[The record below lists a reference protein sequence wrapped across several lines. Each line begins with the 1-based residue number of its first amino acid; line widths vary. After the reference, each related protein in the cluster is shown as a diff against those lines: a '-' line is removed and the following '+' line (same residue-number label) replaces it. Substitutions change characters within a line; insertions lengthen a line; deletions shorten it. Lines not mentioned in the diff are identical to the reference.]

1 MTEVLGIL
9 ALGFAAGVTAG
20 LFGVGGGILVVL
32 ALTLVLG
39 LGQLEAQA
47 TSLLSV
53 IPVAFVGAWRQH
65 GYGNLRLREG
75 VLLGALAAG
84 GSLAGVV
91 IANAVPE
98 RALEVSFACL
108 VLFVAFRLAKR
119 SFEPEVASR
128 PAPAGPPAGRGSR

>member
-1 MTEVLGIL
+1 MIEVLGIL

-20 LFGVGGGILVVL
+20 LFGVGGGILAVV

-47 TSLLSV
+47 TALLSV
-53 IPVAFVGAWRQH
+53 IPVALVGAWRQH
-65 GYGNLRLREG
+65 HYGNLRLREG
-75 VLLGALAAG
+75 ILLGALATG
-84 GSLAGVV
+84 GSVAGVA

-98 RALEVSFACL
+98 RALEVSFALL

-119 SFEPEVASR
+119 SFEP
-128 PAPAGPPAGRGSR
+128 

>member
-1 MTEVLGIL
+1 MIEVLGIL
-9 ALGFAAGVTAG
+9 VLGFAAGVTAG
-20 LFGVGGGILVVL
+20 LFGVGGGILAVL

-53 IPVAFVGAWRQH
+53 IPVALVGAWRQH

-75 VLLGALAAG
+75 LLLGVLAVG
-84 GSLAGVV
+84 GAAAGVV

-98 RALEVSFACL
+98 RALEVSFAGL

-119 SFEPEVASR
+119 SFEPEVAS
-128 PAPAGPPAGRGSR
+128 PPTPAGPPAGRGSR